1 VRRAGNGASFPGMSS
16 SGSLRAFV
24 LAALVVVFGV
34 GLPQGQ
40 FEEGSAQARERP
52 NVVFILTDDL
62 DAGSTSYMP
71 ELQSL
76 MVDQGTTFENA
87 FVTDPMCCPSRATF
101 VRGQY
106 SHNTGIR
113 SNSPPLGG
121 HEKFRGEG
129 LDRSTVATW
138 LDDAGYY
145 TAYFGKYMNGYEDT
159 KYVPPGWDRWFGWL
173 GNYYSPGGE
182 YRLNENGSIE
192 AYNRD
197 RIHDTDLLKEKAVHF
212 VRAQEEGDRP
222 FFAYVATN
230 APHIPAYAAKRHE
243 GMFDGRA
250 LPRAHSFDER
260 IVFDKPGMVRR
271 PELTSQEAQ
280 DLGDLY
286 RKRLASL
293 QSVDDMIG
301 ALIRTLKE
309 TDQLDNTYVIF
320 ASDNGYFLGQHR
332 LTKKSLPYEE
342 AIRIPFIVRG
352 PGVPAQKIDH
362 LVINND
368 LAPTVAQLAEVDPPG
383 FVDGKSFVPLL
394 LEKRPSPEE
403 WRTGFMVEHVSPSY
417 QALRTNDRTYIEWEN
432 GDRELYDL
440 REDPEQLRS
449 IYWTADRALLDDLET
464 QLDALRRCS
473 ADKCRTAERK

>member
-1 VRRAGNGASFPGMSS
+1 MSS
-16 SGSLRAFV
+16 SGALRAFV

-34 GLPQGQ
+34 GLPQSQ
-40 FEEGSAQARERP
+40 SEEGSAQARERP
-52 NVVFILTDDL
+52 NIVFILTDDL
-62 DAGSTSYMP
+62 DASSTSFMP
-71 ELQSL
+71 ELQAL

-87 FVTDPMCCPSRATF
+87 FVTDPLCCPSRATF
-101 VRGQY
+101 LRGQY

-129 LDRSTVATW
+129 RDRSTVATW

-197 RIHDTDLLKEKAVHF
+197 RIHDTDLLKAKAVHF

-230 APHIPAYAAKRHE
+230 APHSPAYVARRHE

-250 LPRAHSFDER
+250 LPRPPSFDES
-260 IVFDKPGMVRR
+260 IVFDKPGVVRR
-271 PELTSQEAQ
+271 PRLTPGEAQ
-280 DLGDLY
+280 SLGDLY
-286 RKRLASL
+286 RRRLASL
-293 QSVDDMIG
+293 RSVDDMIG
-301 ALIRTLKE
+301 ALIRALKE
-309 TDQLDNTYVIF
+309 TDQLHNTYVVF
-320 ASDNGYFLGQHR
+320 ASDNGYLLGQHR

-342 AIRIPFIVRG
+342 SIRIPLIVRG
-352 PGVPAQKIDH
+352 PDVPAQKPEH
-362 LVINND
+362 LVTNND
-368 LAPTVAQLAEVDPPG
+368 FAPTVAQLAGVEPPS

-394 LEKRPSPEE
+394 GAGEKPPLAA
-403 WRTGFMVEHVSPSY
+403 WRTGFLVEHAIPNY
-417 QALRTNDRTYIEWEN
+417 QALRTNDHTYVEWSSGEQ
-432 GDRELYDL
+432 ELYDL
-440 REDPEQLRS
+440 EADPYQLRS
-449 IYWTADRALLDDLET
+449 VHDAPANQALIEKLSSQLATLRDCKADLCRA
-464 QLDALRRCS
+464 
-473 ADKCRTAERK
+473 AEVR

>member
-1 VRRAGNGASFPGMSS
+1 
-16 SGSLRAFV
+16 
-24 LAALVVVFGV
+24 
-34 GLPQGQ
+34 
-40 FEEGSAQARERP
+40 
-52 NVVFILTDDL
+52 
-62 DAGSTSYMP
+62 
-71 ELQSL
+71 
-76 MVDQGTTFENA
+76 
-87 FVTDPMCCPSRATF
+87 
-101 VRGQY
+101 
-106 SHNTGIR
+106 
-113 SNSPPLGG
+113 
-121 HEKFRGEG
+121 
-129 LDRSTVATW
+129 
-138 LDDAGYY
+138 
-145 TAYFGKYMNGYEDT
+145 
-159 KYVPPGWDRWFGWL
+159 
-173 GNYYSPGGE
+173 
-182 YRLNENGSIE
+182 
-192 AYNRD
+192 
-197 RIHDTDLLKEKAVHF
+197 
-212 VRAQEEGDRP
+212 
-222 FFAYVATN
+222 
-230 APHIPAYAAKRHE
+230 
-243 GMFDGRA
+243 
-250 LPRAHSFDER
+250 
-260 IVFDKPGMVRR
+260 
-271 PELTSQEAQ
+271 
-280 DLGDLY
+280 
-286 RKRLASL
+286 
-293 QSVDDMIG
+293 VDDMIG